1 MKSTIVAAAMTHVG
15 NVRDHNEDA
24 YVADADEGVFVVC
37 DGMGGHAAGEVA
49 SALGV
54 RITQE
59 HWMSAATQRAAA
71 DWAAA
76 STLEARRTLLTAVKA
91 GVMAAHRAICD
102 QATEDPTKRGMGT
115 TFTGL
120 VVAGGDA
127 IIAHAGDSRAYLV
140 RGGIAMQLTED
151 HTLLARLLAAGLPM
165 AEGQDIHRWKGV
177 ITNALGFGDDTKV
190 ITFIVPLSDG
200 DKLLLC
206 SDGVS
211 EYVGEAE
218 VGQVLASQLS
228 PARAAQRL
236 VELAL
241 ERGGEDNATA
251 LVIKVIEAGES
262 QVPAAQRQ
270 RDDEILGLCPL
281 LEDLSPQQRLRALR
295 IATNRDFVA
304 GDVLPE
310 AAMGS
315 RVAWI
320 LMDGAVV
327 IGGQTEDTGTL
338 LYPEALLGQ
347 GPPRKADALAVAVA
361 EVRAKAIR
369 ADDFLELAGEDPD
382 LAEPMYAALAKLIG
396 KALAG

>member
-1 MKSTIVAAAMTHVG
+1 MTHVG
-15 NVRDHNEDA
+15 NVRDHNEDSHL
-24 YVADADEGVFVVC
+24 ADADDGVFIVC

-54 RITQE
+54 RVTRE
-59 HWMSAATQRAAA
+59 HWLGSNTQRAVSE
-71 DWAAA
+71 WARSA
-76 STLEARRTLLTAVKA
+76 TLEARRALLSAVKQ
-91 GVMAAHRAICD
+91 GVMAAHRTICE
-102 QATEDPTKRGMGT
+102 QAVADPSKKGMGT

-151 HTLLARLLAAGLPM
+151 HTLLARLLAAGLPL
-165 AEGQDIHRWKGV
+165 AEGVDLHRWKGV

-190 ITFIVPLSDG
+190 VTFMVPLSDG
-200 DKLLLC
+200 DRLLLC

-211 EYVGEAE
+211 EYIGEAE
-218 VGQVLASQLS
+218 VGQVLTGQPS

-236 VELAL
+236 VDLAL

-262 QVPAAQRQ
+262 PVPAAQRQ

-281 LEDLSPQQRLRALR
+281 LEELSPQQRLRALR

-310 AAMGS
+310 AALGS

-320 LMDGAVV
+320 LVDGQVV
-327 IGGQTEDTGTL
+327 VNGQTEDPGSL

-347 GPPRKADALAVAVA
+347 GSPRKADALAVAIG
-361 EVRAKAIR
+361 EVRAMAIR
-369 ADDFLELAGEDPD
+369 GDDFLEVAGEDPD
-382 LAEPMYAALAKLIG
+382 LAEPMYAALAKMIG
-396 KALAG
+396 GAA